1 MSIDNMLGEDT
12 VTEITAQK
20 APRHSQMA
28 LPFAQHPQQ
37 MDDHSG
43 LGAAPL
49 TMAVYVLGKS
59 NEVFMVCVDVRLLN
73 VNQKKNLEE
82 SRGV

>member
-1 MSIDNMLGEDT
+1 
-12 VTEITAQK
+12 
-20 APRHSQMA
+20 MA
-28 LPFAQHPQQ
+28 LPFAQHPHQI
-37 MDDHSG
+37 DEHSG
-43 LGAAPL
+43 LGAGVGIGAAPL

-59 NEVFMVCVDVRLLN
+59 NEVFMVCVDVGLLN

>member
-1 MSIDNMLGEDT
+1 
-12 VTEITAQK
+12 
-20 APRHSQMA
+20 
-28 LPFAQHPQQ
+28 